1 MDMSGHDKLDGCQVN
16 GGAAFAGECAQLR
29 NLSGHNLVGVP
40 ASMKLPLP
48 NLQRRYGAAYGAV
61 VVAATVVGRLLGAGV
76 GRGVGIGVGLGVGC
90 GTGRGVGRTVGAQA
104 SPCRTPHDVDAHWVP
119 ENAS

>member
-29 NLSGHNLVGVP
+29 YLSGNNLVGVP

-48 NLQRRYGAAYGAV
+48 SLQRRYGAAYGAV
-61 VVAATVVGRLLGAGV
+61 VVAATVVRCTIAATSSSTDMTCESLTRASMRMRPHAAGLSKAYF
-76 GRGVGIGVGLGVGC
+76 RM
-90 GTGRGVGRTVGAQA
+90 
-104 SPCRTPHDVDAHWVP
+104 
-119 ENAS
+119 